1 MNQYMG
7 SFALFALAVAPSLL
21 ICWYIFKMD
30 KYEREPRLHL
40 FICFLLGIFCTLPA
54 INMETIGRRIIEE
67 DAHNLIRT
75 LLFATLVVG
84 FTEEIL
90 KFFALM
96 LYAFPRKQFN
106 EPMDGVVYSVMISM
120 GFAAMENI
128 LYVQGNPTQA
138 WQVAIARA
146 FTAVPAHGLFAV
158 AMGSYVGKAKF
169 MELPIDKL
177 KFCLKGLVIAII
189 LHGFYDF
196 LLIQELY
203 QLLMT
208 LATLAIVGGWY
219 YSDKVIIKQHQ
230 DESPFR
236 TDHHKSMTTNELALL
251 DRHKFIQ
258 SVEIIEMM
266 LAQMRS
272 VGNIYDNWGEVYIAD
287 DTGDKWLK
295 FHVTS
300 NFTEDISPRL
310 VRLPGPNVNEI
321 IHLVFTSDYDD
332 EIESSASFLTAFE
345 AFEQRIFRQKLIK
358 RLEEFD
364 IKELN
369 DSHRERF
376 RLLIEATQLTHQEP
390 ILRNGEDISIAER
403 ARFLLNQLN

>member
-1 MNQYMG
+1 MG
-7 SFALFALAVAPSLL
+7 NFALFAFAVAPSLL

-40 FICFLLGIFCTLPA
+40 FVCFLLGILCTLPA
-54 INMETIGRRIIEE
+54 INMETIGRRIINE
-67 DAHNLIRT
+67 DPHNLIRT
-75 LLFATLVVG
+75 FLFATLVVG
-84 FTEEIL
+84 LTEEIL

-106 EPMDGVVYSVMISM
+106 EPMDGVVYSVMTSM

-128 LYVQGNPTQA
+128 LYVQGNPNEA
-138 WQVAIARA
+138 WEIAMARA

-158 AMGSYVGKAKF
+158 AMGSYVGSAKF
-169 MELPIDKL
+169 MTQPADKL
-177 KFCLKGLVIAII
+177 KYCLKGLLIAIL
-189 LHGFYDF
+189 LHGVYDF
-196 LLIQELY
+196 LLIQELF

-208 LATLAIVGGWY
+208 IATLSVVGGWY
-219 YSDKVIIKQHQ
+219 YSDKVIIKEHQ
-230 DESPFR
+230 DASPFR
-236 TDHHKSMTTNELALL
+236 TDHHNHLTTNELAQM

-258 SVEIIEMM
+258 SQEIIEMM
-266 LAQMRS
+266 LAQMRPL
-272 VGNIYDNWGEVYIAD
+272 GQRYDNWGEVYLAE

-295 FHVTS
+295 FMVAS
-300 NFTEDISPRL
+300 GFTEDTSPRL
-310 VRLPGPNVNEI
+310 VRLPGPSVNEI

-345 AFEQRIFRQKLIK
+345 TFEQRVFRQKLIK

-369 DSHRERF
+369 DLHRERF
-376 RLLIEATQLTHQEP
+376 KLLIEATNLTQHEP
-390 ILRNGEDISIAER
+390 IIKNGEDISIVER
-403 ARFLLNQLN
+403 ATRLLYQLV